1 MLRSLFSK
9 ISVASFVGAAV
20 AQATAGIR
28 NEVNAAKTE
37 FTNKI
42 KAIAFGALLALFGAG
57 LALFATGF
65 IAYAGLIALADV
77 WSMWLAA
84 LVIAG
89 ALLLIASIF
98 LTIGLRRIH
107 KNSDLRP
114 ERLLGAY
121 RRFNLEDD

>member
-28 NEVNAAKTE
+28 NEVIAARDE

-65 IAYAGLIALADV
+65 LAYAALTALADV
-77 WSMWLAA
+77 WPMWLAA

-89 ALLLIASIF
+89 VLLLAAWIF
-98 LTIGLRRIH
+98 LAVGFRRIR
-107 KNSDLRP
+107 KNADLRP

-121 RRFNLEDD
+121 RRFNLDGD